1 MISPPNLQKGELVA
15 FAAPARSIS
24 NQELQ
29 AAINILLQQGFRYRL
44 DDEVLAVH
52 NQFAGNAKHRT
63 DHFQRLLDDPDVKA
77 IFCVRGGYGSLQI
90 IDQLDLNHF
99 KKHPKWIVGYSDIT
113 VLHARFQSE
122 GFQSLHATM
131 PVNMAQNTPE
141 SLQSLF
147 QSLHGSPPEYTV
159 DPHPFNRMGEAK
171 GKLLGGNLSMLY
183 SLMGSGIFPKTKGN
197 ILFVEDVDEYLYHLD
212 RMMLGLK
219 RAGAFD
225 GLSGMI
231 VGGLTKM
238 NDNTI
243 PFGQTAEEIIA
254 AQLAEFSF
262 PVCFGFPA
270 GHLEDNRTL
279 VLGKTLQLSVEVNAV
294 NLSWGEYPCKND

>member
-24 NQELQ
+24 KQELQ
-29 AAINILLQQGFRYRL
+29 TAINMLIEQGFRYRL
-44 DDEVLAVH
+44 DDEVLAVR
-52 NQFAGNAKHRT
+52 NQFAGDAKHRT
-63 DHFQRLLDDPDVKA
+63 NHFQRLLDDPDVKA
-77 IFCVRGGYGSLQI
+77 ILCARGGYGSLQI
-90 IDQLDLNHF
+90 IDQLDFSQF
-99 KKHPKWIVGYSDIT
+99 KKTPKWIVGYSDIT
-113 VLHARFQSE
+113 VLHALLQSI
-122 GFQSLHATM
+122 GFRSLHATM
-131 PVNMAQNTPE
+131 PVNMTQNSPE

-147 QSLHGSPPEYTV
+147 QSLRGYPPEYTI
-159 DPHPFNRMGEAK
+159 DPHPFNRMGEAT

-197 ILFVEDVDEYLYHLD
+197 ILFLEDVDEYLYHID

-238 NDNTI
+238 NDNSI

-254 AQLAEFSF
+254 AQLSEFSF

-270 GHLEDNRTL
+270 GHLDDNRAL

-294 NLSWGEYPCKND
+294 TLSWGKYPCKND